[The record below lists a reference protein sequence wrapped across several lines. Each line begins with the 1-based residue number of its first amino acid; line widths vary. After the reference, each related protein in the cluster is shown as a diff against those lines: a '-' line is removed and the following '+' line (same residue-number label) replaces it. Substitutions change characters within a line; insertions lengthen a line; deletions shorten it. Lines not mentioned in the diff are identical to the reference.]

1 MLFEGAE
8 DVPFDTGPEGVID
21 CPSETPDDVVPGIEV
36 GCAPDEIVEFVPGT
50 RVDVPPGCISEDVV
64 DADGKVDELSELERL
79 FGRPSNVLVNDDDE
93 FSPDVGDTD
102 VVGSSGADDK
112 DVEFSP
118 DVGDTGVVGSS
129 GADDEDEEFSPD
141 VGDTDVVGSSGAD
154 DKDVEF
160 SPDVG
165 DTDVVGR
172 SCADDEVDEISELER
187 LFGLP
192 LNVLVD
198 VDVRFDCEAGEEV
211 SMELC
216 ELEGCAVTTLV

>member
-118 DVGDTGVVGSS
+118 DVGDT
-129 GADDEDEEFSPD
+129 
-141 VGDTDVVGSSGAD
+141 
-154 DKDVEF
+154 
-160 SPDVG
+160 
-165 DTDVVGR
+165 DVVGR